1 MESGQLR
8 KLNLCYAGI
17 QSLYWAGFAA
27 IWAFLSVLLLYR
39 GFSNSQIGTVS
50 ALALLMPLAVQP
62 VLASLADRDRRFTS
76 RRLAMAL
83 TGLLLLCAV
92 GLWCSAGSMAVTA
105 ALYVLVGI
113 SLTATAPFHSAM
125 AMELQQHGVALNYG
139 LSRGLGSAC
148 YAASVLVLGVV
159 VERYAP
165 TAVLPVFAGEMLLLL
180 LLTWRFRASPTAAA
194 AAGSGPV
201 LSVGQLLRRYP
212 AYTWLLVGCALL
224 MACHSATCT
233 YMIHIVGKVG
243 GSESMMGSA
252 LAVAA
257 FLELPAMGL
266 FSRVRRK
273 VPLAWL
279 LIFCAAFFV
288 IRAGL
293 FWAARSV
300 PVLYLAAALARVPG
314 SHAAGFFYC
323 RIADPTVQTESRIRE
338 EVERQ
343 IAKKLALSGIS
354 LSDVTILRAQGGQQ
368 AAMVTKDGKPNGRF
382 AASMVDEAGMEKLLT
397 FARNKAAALADEIY
411 AGEIDDSPVERET
424 FNACQNCEYSAI
436 CVFDPLRK
444 PRRRLTAKRLE
455 DLT

>member
-92 GLWCSAGSMAVTA
+92 GLWCSAGSMVVTA

-165 TAVLPVFAGEMLLLL
+165 TA
-180 LLTWRFRASPTAAA
+180 AA

-201 LSVGQLLRRYP
+201 LSVGQLLRCYP

-279 LIFCAAFFV
+279 LIFCAVFFV

-300 PVLYLAAALARVPG
+300 PVLYLAAALDFFEYGIFIPATVYYVAEHIDPANQVKGQSLMGMATTGVG
-314 SHAAGFFYC
+314 SAFGNFVSGQLLDRTGVNGMLLFCTICA
-323 RIADPTVQTESRIRE
+323 TV
-338 EVERQ
+338 
-343 IAKKLALSGIS
+343 G
-354 LSDVTILRAQGGQQ
+354 
-368 AAMVTKDGKPNGRF
+368 
-382 AASMVDEAGMEKLLT
+382 LLVV
-397 FARNKAAALADEIY
+397 IY
-411 AGEIDDSPVERET
+411 AV
-424 FNACQNCEYSAI
+424 
-436 CVFDPLRK
+436 RK
-444 PRRRLTAKRLE
+444 K
-455 DLT
+455 

>member
-92 GLWCSAGSMAVTA
+92 GLWCSAGNMAVTA

-139 LSRGLGSAC
+139 LSRG
-148 YAASVLVLGVV
+148 LGVV

-288 IRAGL
+288 IQAGL

-300 PVLYLAAALARVPG
+300 PVLYLAAALDFFEYGIFIPATVYYVAEHIDPANQVKGQSLMGMATTGVG
-314 SHAAGFFYC
+314 SAFGNFVSGQLLDRAGVSGMLLFCSACAAVG
-323 RIADPTVQTESRIRE
+323 
-338 EVERQ
+338 
-343 IAKKLALSGIS
+343 
-354 LSDVTILRAQGGQQ
+354 
-368 AAMVTKDGKPNGRF
+368 
-382 AASMVDEAGMEKLLT
+382 LLVV
-397 FARNKAAALADEIY
+397 IY
-411 AGEIDDSPVERET
+411 AVR
-424 FNACQNCEYSAI
+424 
-436 CVFDPLRK
+436 RK
-444 PRRRLTAKRLE
+444 
-455 DLT
+455 

>member
-17 QSLYWAGFAA
+17 QSLNWAGFAA

-62 VLASLADRDRRFTS
+62 VLASLADRDRRCTS

-83 TGLLLLCAV
+83 SGLLLLCAV
-92 GLWCSAGSMAVTA
+92 GLWCAAGSMAVTA

-148 YAASVLVLGVV
+148 YPASVLVLGVV

-180 LLTWRFRASPTAAA
+180 LLTWRFLASPTAEA

-279 LIFCAAFFV
+279 LLFCAAFFV

-300 PVLYLAAALARVPG
+300 PVLYLAAALDFFEYGIFIPATVYYVAEHIDPANQVKGQSLMGMATTGVG
-314 SHAAGFFYC
+314 SAFGNFVSGQLLDRAGVSGMLLFCSACAAVG
-323 RIADPTVQTESRIRE
+323 
-338 EVERQ
+338 
-343 IAKKLALSGIS
+343 
-354 LSDVTILRAQGGQQ
+354 
-368 AAMVTKDGKPNGRF
+368 
-382 AASMVDEAGMEKLLT
+382 LLVV
-397 FARNKAAALADEIY
+397 IY
-411 AGEIDDSPVERET
+411 AVR
-424 FNACQNCEYSAI
+424 
-436 CVFDPLRK
+436 RK
-444 PRRRLTAKRLE
+444 
-455 DLT
+455 

>member
-92 GLWCSAGSMAVTA
+92 GLWCSAGSMVVTA

-180 LLTWRFRASPTAAA
+180 LLTWRFRASRTMEA

-201 LSVGQLLRRYP
+201 LSVGQVLRRYP

-300 PVLYLAAALARVPG
+300 PVLYLAAALD
-314 SHAAGFFYC
+314 FFEYG
-323 RIADPTVQTESRIRE
+323 IFIPATVYYVAEHIDPANQVKGQ
-338 EVERQ
+338 
-343 IAKKLALSGIS
+343 S
-354 LSDVTILRAQGGQQ
+354 LIH
-368 AAMVTKDGKPNGRF
+368 
-382 AASMVDEAGMEKLLT
+382 
-397 FARNKAAALADEIY
+397 
-411 AGEIDDSPVERET
+411 
-424 FNACQNCEYSAI
+424 
-436 CVFDPLRK
+436 
-444 PRRRLTAKRLE
+444 RRRLRLRQLRQRSAAGPGRRKWDAAVLHHLRHGGSTGGHLCRAEEINVRNRPEVKRFRPVSVSKQSFRHAVAFFRTSKSSEKWGSSSCRTPFPGFPHTPFRPVDEGLS
-455 DLT
+455 LF

>member
-92 GLWCSAGSMAVTA
+92 GLWCSAGSMVVTA

-180 LLTWRFRASPTAAA
+180 LLTWRFRASPTAA
-194 AAGSGPV
+194 
-201 LSVGQLLRRYP
+201 VG
-212 AYTWLLVGCALL
+212 
-224 MACHSATCT
+224 
-233 YMIHIVGKVG
+233 
-243 GSESMMGSA
+243 
-252 LAVAA
+252 
-257 FLELPAMGL
+257 
-266 FSRVRRK
+266 
-273 VPLAWL
+273 
-279 LIFCAAFFV
+279 
-288 IRAGL
+288 
-293 FWAARSV
+293 
-300 PVLYLAAALARVPG
+300 
-314 SHAAGFFYC
+314 
-323 RIADPTVQTESRIRE
+323 
-338 EVERQ
+338 
-343 IAKKLALSGIS
+343 
-354 LSDVTILRAQGGQQ
+354 
-368 AAMVTKDGKPNGRF
+368 
-382 AASMVDEAGMEKLLT
+382 
-397 FARNKAAALADEIY
+397 
-411 AGEIDDSPVERET
+411 
-424 FNACQNCEYSAI
+424 
-436 CVFDPLRK
+436 
-444 PRRRLTAKRLE
+444 
-455 DLT
+455 

>member
-113 SLTATAPFHSAM
+113 SLTATAPFHSSM

-194 AAGSGPV
+194 AAGSGP
-201 LSVGQLLRRYP
+201 
-212 AYTWLLVGCALL
+212 A
-224 MACHSATCT
+224 SAGRF
-233 YMIHIVGKVG
+233 HGPDEG
-243 GSESMMGSA
+243 
-252 LAVAA
+252 
-257 FLELPAMGL
+257 LPGRGER
-266 FSRVRRK
+266 FD
-273 VPLAWL
+273 
-279 LIFCAAFFV
+279 
-288 IRAGL
+288 
-293 FWAARSV
+293 
-300 PVLYLAAALARVPG
+300 AAAKKVSRNLNHLY
-314 SHAAGFFYC
+314 SHS
-323 RIADPTVQTESRIRE
+323 E
-338 EVERQ
+338 
-343 IAKKLALSGIS
+343 
-354 LSDVTILRAQGGQQ
+354 
-368 AAMVTKDGKPNGRF
+368 
-382 AASMVDEAGMEKLLT
+382 
-397 FARNKAAALADEIY
+397 
-411 AGEIDDSPVERET
+411 
-424 FNACQNCEYSAI
+424 
-436 CVFDPLRK
+436 
-444 PRRRLTAKRLE
+444 
-455 DLT
+455 

>member
-62 VLASLADRDRRFTS
+62 
-76 RRLAMAL
+76 
-83 TGLLLLCAV
+83 
-92 GLWCSAGSMAVTA
+92 
-105 ALYVLVGI
+105 
-113 SLTATAPFHSAM
+113 
-125 AMELQQHGVALNYG
+125 
-139 LSRGLGSAC
+139 
-148 YAASVLVLGVV
+148 VLVLGVV

-300 PVLYLAAALARVPG
+300 PVLYLAAALDFFEYGIFIPATVYYVAEHIDPANQVKGQSLMGMATTGVG
-314 SHAAGFFYC
+314 SAFGNFVSGQLLDRTGVNGMLLFCTICAAVG
-323 RIADPTVQTESRIRE
+323 
-338 EVERQ
+338 
-343 IAKKLALSGIS
+343 
-354 LSDVTILRAQGGQQ
+354 
-368 AAMVTKDGKPNGRF
+368 
-382 AASMVDEAGMEKLLT
+382 LLVV
-397 FARNKAAALADEIY
+397 IY
-411 AGEIDDSPVERET
+411 AVR
-424 FNACQNCEYSAI
+424 
-436 CVFDPLRK
+436 RK
-444 PRRRLTAKRLE
+444 
-455 DLT
+455 

>member
-105 ALYVLVGI
+105 
-113 SLTATAPFHSAM
+113 TAPFHSAM

-180 LLTWRFRASPTAAA
+180 LLTWRFRASPTAEA

-300 PVLYLAAALARVPG
+300 PVMYLAAALDFFEYGIFIPATVYYVAEHIDPANQVKGQSLMGMATTGVG
-314 SHAAGFFYC
+314 SAFGNFVSGQLLDRAGVSGMLLFCSACAAVG
-323 RIADPTVQTESRIRE
+323 
-338 EVERQ
+338 
-343 IAKKLALSGIS
+343 
-354 LSDVTILRAQGGQQ
+354 
-368 AAMVTKDGKPNGRF
+368 
-382 AASMVDEAGMEKLLT
+382 LLVV
-397 FARNKAAALADEIY
+397 IY
-411 AGEIDDSPVERET
+411 AVR
-424 FNACQNCEYSAI
+424 
-436 CVFDPLRK
+436 RK
-444 PRRRLTAKRLE
+444 
-455 DLT
+455 

>member
-165 TAVLPVFAGEMLLLL
+165 TA
-180 LLTWRFRASPTAAA
+180 AA

-201 LSVGQLLRRYP
+201 LSVGQLLRCYP

-279 LIFCAAFFV
+279 LIFCSAFFV

-300 PVLYLAAALARVPG
+300 PVLYLAAALDFFEYGIFIPATVYYVAEHIDPANQVKGQSLMGMATTGVG
-314 SHAAGFFYC
+314 SAFGNFVSGQLLDRAGVSGMLLFCTICAAVG
-323 RIADPTVQTESRIRE
+323 
-338 EVERQ
+338 
-343 IAKKLALSGIS
+343 
-354 LSDVTILRAQGGQQ
+354 
-368 AAMVTKDGKPNGRF
+368 
-382 AASMVDEAGMEKLLT
+382 LLVV
-397 FARNKAAALADEIY
+397 IY
-411 AGEIDDSPVERET
+411 AVR
-424 FNACQNCEYSAI
+424 
-436 CVFDPLRK
+436 RK
-444 PRRRLTAKRLE
+444 
-455 DLT
+455 

>member
-105 ALYVLVGI
+105 VLYVLVGI

-180 LLTWRFRASPTAAA
+180 LLTWRFRASRTMEAT
-194 AAGSGPV
+194 AGSGPV
-201 LSVGQLLRRYP
+201 LSVGQVLRRYP

-243 GSESMMGSA
+243 GSESMM
-252 LAVAA
+252 
-257 FLELPAMGL
+257 
-266 FSRVRRK
+266 
-273 VPLAWL
+273 
-279 LIFCAAFFV
+279 CFF
-288 IRAGL
+288 
-293 FWAARSV
+293 
-300 PVLYLAAALARVPG
+300 
-314 SHAAGFFYC
+314 FFKQKTAYE
-323 RIADPTVQTESRIRE
+323 I
-338 EVERQ
+338 
-343 IAKKLALSGIS
+343 
-354 LSDVTILRAQGGQQ
+354 GQ
-368 AAMVTKDGKPNGRF
+368 
-382 AASMVDEAGMEKLLT
+382 
-397 FARNKAAALADEIY
+397 
-411 AGEIDDSPVERET
+411 
-424 FNACQNCEYSAI
+424 
-436 CVFDPLRK
+436 
-444 PRRRLTAKRLE
+444 
-455 DLT
+455 

>member
-113 SLTATAPFHSAM
+113 SLTGTAPFHRAM

-148 YAASVLVLGVV
+148 YAASVLALGVV

-180 LLTWRFRASPTAAA
+180 LLTWRFRASPTAEA

-300 PVLYLAAALARVPG
+300 PVLYLAAALDFFEDGIFIPATVYYVAEHIDPANQVKGQSLMGMATTGVG
-314 SHAAGFFYC
+314 SAFGNFVSGQLLDRAGVSGMLLFCSACAAVG
-323 RIADPTVQTESRIRE
+323 
-338 EVERQ
+338 
-343 IAKKLALSGIS
+343 
-354 LSDVTILRAQGGQQ
+354 
-368 AAMVTKDGKPNGRF
+368 
-382 AASMVDEAGMEKLLT
+382 LLVV
-397 FARNKAAALADEIY
+397 IY
-411 AGEIDDSPVERET
+411 AVP
-424 FNACQNCEYSAI
+424 
-436 CVFDPLRK
+436 RK
-444 PRRRLTAKRLE
+444 
-455 DLT
+455 